1 MIRMCPPLMPV
12 GCSVVSG
19 AAGSVGSDVATAL
32 VKAVTSGVAAAAGW
46 LVGHLISLVSST
58 TTVDLGA
65 PWFIHREQAMVSL
78 MAILI
83 VPLLLAGTI
92 SAIIRQDLRRLAR
105 TWAVALPVAVVIT
118 VAVINL
124 TQLALGAAD
133 AMTSVVT
140 HNADLGVYAAFAKL
154 LVAESATG
162 GPPFVALIIAVA
174 VIFGALFVWLE
185 LVVRSA
191 AVYVAVFFLPLALAG
206 LVWPATAHM
215 AKRLV
220 EGLAALI
227 LAKFVIVAT
236 LTLGAGAVASVRGVD
251 QVAAGTAILFVA
263 AFAPFVLFRMV
274 PIIEASALAHLE
286 GLSRRPA
293 RALTSGAQQAA
304 ALTGP
309 TGAALNAVRT
319 AGQGAQMAPSA
330 VAAQTIAMAKP
341 TYDPATGGPP
351 KPEEDNQR

>member
-1 MIRMCPPLMPV
+1 MIRSCPPLLPV
-12 GCSVVSG
+12 GCNVISG
-19 AAGSVGSDVATAL
+19 AAGSVGSDVANAL
-32 VKAVTSGVAAAAGW
+32 LNAMTGGITAAAGW
-46 LVGHLISLVSST
+46 LVDHLITLVGAT

-65 PWFIHREQAMVSL
+65 PWFLHREQAMVSL

-83 VPLLLAGTI
+83 VPLLAAGTI

-105 TWAVALPVAVVIT
+105 TWAVALPVALIVT
-118 VAVINL
+118 VAVITL
-124 TQLALGAAD
+124 TQLALAAAD
-133 AMTSVVT
+133 AMTAVVT
-140 HNADLGVYAAFAKL
+140 HNADLGAYGTFARL
-154 LVAESATG
+154 LVSESATG
-162 GPPFVALIIAVA
+162 GPPFVALIVAIAVI
-174 VIFGALFVWLE
+174 VGALFVWLE

-236 LTLGAGAVASVRGVD
+236 LTLGAGAVASVQGID

-293 RALTSGAQQAA
+293 RAVTSGAAQATSVA
-304 ALTGP
+304 RP
-309 TGAALNAVRT
+309 VGAALSAVRRS
-319 AGQGAQMAPSA
+319 GQGSQVAAST
-330 VAAQTIAMAKP
+330 VAAQTIPDAPAS
-341 TYDPATGGPP
+341 YDPETGGP
-351 KPEEDNQR
+351 R

>member
-1 MIRMCPPLMPV
+1 MTGTCLPVVPL
-12 GCSVVSG
+12 GCGVVSG
-19 AAGSVGSDVATAL
+19 AANSAGSDVANAL
-32 VKAVTSGVAAAAGW
+32 IKAVTGGVTAAAGW
-46 LVGHLISLVSST
+46 LVGHLITLVGST
-58 TTVDLGA
+58 TRVDLGA
-65 PWFIHREQAMVSL
+65 PWFVHRERSMVAL

-105 TWAVALPVAVVIT
+105 TWAVALPVAVVVT

-133 AMTSVVT
+133 AMTAVVT
-140 HNADLGVYAAFAKL
+140 HDADLGAYATFAQL
-154 LVAESATG
+154 LVSESATG
-162 GPPFVALIIAVA
+162 GPPFVALVVAVA
-174 VIFGALFVWLE
+174 VIVGALFVWLE

-206 LVWPATAHM
+206 RVWPATAHM

-293 RALTSGAQQAA
+293 RAVTSGAAQAA
-304 ALTGP
+304 SLATP
-309 TGAALNAVRT
+309 AGAALNAVRT
-319 AGQGAQMAPSA
+319 AGQGAQVAASS
-330 VAAQTIAMAKP
+330 VAAQTVATASA

-351 KPEEDNQR
+351 EPDGGDQR

>member
-1 MIRMCPPLMPV
+1 MIGGCPPVASV

-19 AAGSVGSDVATAL
+19 AAGSAGTDVANAL
-32 VKAVTSGVAAAAGW
+32 LKAVTGGITAAAGW
-46 LVGHLISLVSST
+46 LVGHLITLIGTT
-58 TTVDLGA
+58 TTVDLGVS
-65 PWFIHREQAMVSL
+65 WFIHREQAMVAL
-78 MAILI
+78 MALLI
-83 VPLLLAGTI
+83 VPLLMAGTI
-92 SAIIRQDLRRLAR
+92 SAVIRADLRRLAR
-105 TWAVALPVAVVIT
+105 TWAVALPVAVVVT
-118 VAVINL
+118 VAVITL
-124 TQLALGAAD
+124 TQLALAAAD
-133 AMTSVVT
+133 AMTAAVT
-140 HNADLGVYAAFAKL
+140 HNADLGAYSTFAKL
-154 LVAESATG
+154 LVDGSATG
-162 GPPFVALIIAVA
+162 GPPFVALIVAIAVIVGA
-174 VIFGALFVWLE
+174 VFVWLE

-236 LTLGAGAVASVRGVD
+236 LTLGAGAVASMQGVD

-293 RALTSGAQQAA
+293 RAVTSGAAQAA
-304 ALTGP
+304 AVVAP
-309 TGAALNAVRT
+309 AGAALNAVRT
-319 AGQGAQMAPSA
+319 AGQGAPVASST
-330 VAAQTIAMAKP
+330 VAAQTVAMAP
-341 TYDPATGGPP
+341 AGYDPATGGAPR
-351 KPEEDNQR
+351 PEEDGQR

>member
-1 MIRMCPPLMPV
+1 MIRVCPPLVPV
-12 GCSVVSG
+12 GCNVVGG
-19 AAGSVGSDVATAL
+19 AAGSVGSDVANAL
-32 VKAVTSGVAAAAGW
+32 LKAVTGGITAAAGW
-46 LVGHLISLVSST
+46 LVGHLITLVGST

-105 TWAVALPVAVVIT
+105 TWAVALPVALIVT
-118 VAVINL
+118 VAVITL
-124 TQLALGAAD
+124 TQLALAAAD
-133 AMTSVVT
+133 AMTAVVT
-140 HNADLGVYAAFAKL
+140 HNADLGAYATLAKL
-154 LVAESATG
+154 LVGESATG
-162 GPPFVALIIAVA
+162 GPPFVALIVAVA
-174 VIFGALFVWLE
+174 VIAGALFVWLE

-236 LTLGAGAVASVRGVD
+236 LTLGAGAVASVQGID

-293 RALTSGAQQAA
+293 RAVTSGAASVATPAGA
-304 ALTGP
+304 ALT
-309 TGAALNAVRT
+309 AVRT
-319 AGQGAQMAPSA
+319 AGQWSRVAGST
-330 VAAQTIAMAKP
+330 VAAQTIPDAPAS
-341 TYDPATGGPP
+341 YDPETGGPP
-351 KPEEDNQR
+351 

>member
-1 MIRMCPPLMPV
+1 VTRVCLPPVPV
-12 GCSVVSG
+12 GCGVVSG
-19 AAGSVGSDVATAL
+19 AAGSAASDVADAL
-32 VKAVTSGVAAAAGW
+32 VRSVTGGFTAAAGW
-46 LVGHLISLVSST
+46 LVGHLMALVGAT

-65 PWFIHREQAMVSL
+65 PWFVHRERSMVAL

-83 VPLLLAGTI
+83 VPLLMAGTI

-105 TWAVALPVAVVIT
+105 TWAVALPVAVVVT
-118 VAVINL
+118 VAVITL
-124 TQLALGAAD
+124 TQLALAAAD

-140 HNADLGVYAAFAKL
+140 DHADLGAYATFARL
-154 LVAESATG
+154 LVSESAASR
-162 GPPFVALIIAVA
+162 PPFVALIVALA
-174 VIFGALFVWLE
+174 VIVGALFVWLE

-215 AKRLV
+215 AKRLM

-236 LTLGAGAVASVRGVD
+236 LTLGAGAVASVQGVD

-274 PIIEASALAHLE
+274 PIVEASALAHLE

-293 RALTSGAQQAA
+293 RAVTAGVTQAA
-304 ALTGP
+304 SLATP
-309 TGAALNAVRT
+309 VGAALSAVRT
-319 AGQGAQMAPSA
+319 AGTGSQVPPSA
-330 VAAQTIAMAKP
+330 VSAQPIADASAS
-341 TYDPATGGPP
+341 YDPQTGGEP
-351 KPEEDNQR
+351 

>member
-1 MIRMCPPLMPV
+1 MIRGCPPVVPV
-12 GCSVVSG
+12 GCGVVSG
-19 AAGSVGSDVATAL
+19 AAGSAGSDVATAL
-32 VKAVTSGVAAAAGW
+32 IKAVTGGVTAAAGW
-46 LVGHLISLVSST
+46 LVGHLVTLVGTT

-65 PWFIHREQAMVSL
+65 PWFLHREQAMVAL

-83 VPLLLAGTI
+83 VPLLAAGTI
-92 SAIIRQDLRRLAR
+92 SAIIRQDPRRLAR
-105 TWAVALPVAVVIT
+105 TWAVALPTAAVVT
-118 VAVINL
+118 VAVITL
-124 TQLALGAAD
+124 TQLALAAAD
-133 AMTSVVT
+133 AMTAVVT
-140 HNADLGVYAAFAKL
+140 HNADLGAYATFAKL
-154 LVAESATG
+154 LVTESATG

-174 VIFGALFVWLE
+174 VIVGAVFVWLE

-236 LTLGAGAVASVRGVD
+236 LTLGAGAVASVQGVD

-274 PIIEASALAHLE
+274 PIIEASAVAHLE

-293 RALTSGAQQAA
+293 RALTSGA
-304 ALTGP
+304 ALATTLATP
-309 TGAALNAVRT
+309 AGAALNAVRS
-319 AGQGAQMAPSA
+319 AGQGSPVPGSA
-330 VAAQTIAMAKP
+330 VAAQTVAMARP
-341 TYDPATGGPP
+341 SYDPAAGGPV
-351 KPEEDNQR
+351 EDEAQP

>member
-1 MIRMCPPLMPV
+1 MMRSCPPLIPI
-12 GCSVVSG
+12 GCSMVSG
-19 AAGSVGSDVATAL
+19 AAGSAASEVADAL
-32 VKAVTSGVAAAAGW
+32 IKSVTDGFAAAAAW
-46 LVGHLISLVSST
+46 LVGHLVSLVGAT

-65 PWFIHREQAMVSL
+65 PWFVRREQSMVAL

-83 VPLLLAGTI
+83 VPLLMAGTI
-92 SAIIRQDLRRLAR
+92 GAIIRADLRRLAR
-105 TWAVALPVAVVIT
+105 TWAVALPVAVVVT
-118 VAVINL
+118 VAVITL
-124 TQLALGAAD
+124 TQLALAAAD

-140 HNADLGVYAAFAKL
+140 DHADLAAYTTFARL
-154 LVAESATG
+154 LVSESATG
-162 GPPFVALIIAVA
+162 RPPFVALIVAIAV
-174 VIFGALFVWLE
+174 IMGALFVWLE

-215 AKRLV
+215 AKRLL

-236 LTLGAGAVASVRGVD
+236 LTLGAGAVASVQGVD

-274 PIIEASALAHLE
+274 PIVEASALAHLE

-293 RALTSGAQQAA
+293 RAVTAGVAQAA
-304 ALTGP
+304 SLTTP
-309 TGAALNAVRT
+309 VGAALSAVRT
-319 AGQGAQMAPSA
+319 AGAGSRVAASAVSAQPIPDAAPS
-330 VAAQTIAMAKP
+330 
-341 TYDPATGGPP
+341 YDPRTGSEP
-351 KPEEDNQR
+351 